1 MKFIKIS
8 AFAIVLLLLMQIA
21 SKAFIAIDS
30 SDIENIYGIYA
41 EPENSLDMVMIG
53 PSEVYTGYAPA
64 LAWEEYGLKSC
75 NLSIGAVPCNMYKSI
90 VTEIVK
96 RQRPKLLVIN
106 ASAFSQGNWN
116 LTDEVYLR
124 KWIDNMP
131 MSQNKLDTVETIPK
145 NINKDDEEVKDNIS
159 DTLYFP
165 LEKYHGNWKDPEAV
179 YTSFVTRAY
188 MRLSG
193 GGYLKGFYSKTG
205 ITGGRDNLANIGQ
218 PTKEAYVL
226 TDECR
231 AYLKELLSYCN
242 KLGIEH
248 VLLLQPPHE
257 TQAAD
262 KSGLEQIESIT
273 KAYGYD
279 FLDLST
285 DYESI
290 AGIDDSHDFADFE
303 HLNAYGA
310 KKLTAYIGN
319 MAVNQYGIKS
329 DTAKS
334 ELSIW
339 KKSVKRTKKALK
351 MAREYTDRGEA
362 QVVGEYEAAK

>member
-8 AFAIVLLLLMQIA
+8 AFAIVLLLLMQIV

-30 SDIENIYGIYA
+30 SDIENIYGFYA

-96 RQRPKLLVIN
+96 RQKPKLLVIS
-106 ASAFSQGNWN
+106 AAAFSQGNWN

-131 MSQNKLDTVETIPK
+131 MSQNKLDTVKTIPK
-145 NINKDDEEVKDNIS
+145 NINKDDEKVKDNIS

-218 PTKEAYVL
+218 PTKEAYML

-262 KSGLEQIESIT
+262 KSGLEQIEKYNEGVWIRFS
-273 KAYGYD
+273 
-279 FLDLST
+279 
-285 DYESI
+285 
-290 AGIDDSHDFADFE
+290 
-303 HLNAYGA
+303 
-310 KKLTAYIGN
+310 
-319 MAVNQYGIKS
+319 
-329 DTAKS
+329 
-334 ELSIW
+334 
-339 KKSVKRTKKALK
+339 
-351 MAREYTDRGEA
+351 
-362 QVVGEYEAAK
+362 

>member
-1 MKFIKIS
+1 MKFIKIP
-8 AFAIVLLLLMQIA
+8 AFAIVLLLLMQIV

-30 SDIENIYGIYA
+30 SDIENIYGFYA

-96 RQRPKLLVIN
+96 RQKPKLLVIN
-106 ASAFSQGNWN
+106 ASAFSQ
-116 LTDEVYLR
+116 
-124 KWIDNMP
+124 
-131 MSQNKLDTVETIPK
+131 
-145 NINKDDEEVKDNIS
+145 
-159 DTLYFP
+159 
-165 LEKYHGNWKDPEAV
+165 GNWKDPEAV

-273 KAYGYD
+273 KEYGYD

-285 DYESI
+285 DYESSV
-290 AGIDDSHDFADFE
+290 GIDDSHDFADFE

-310 KKLTAYIGN
+310 QKLSSYIGD
-319 MAVNQYGIKS
+319 MAVNQYCIKS

-334 ELSIW
+334 ELSRW

>member
-30 SDIENIYGIYA
+30 SDIENIYGFYA
-41 EPENSLDMVMIG
+41 EPKNSLDMVMIG

-90 VTEIVK
+90 VTEITK
-96 RQRPKLLVIN
+96 RQKPKLLVIS
-106 ASAFSQGNWN
+106 AAAFSQ
-116 LTDEVYLR
+116 
-124 KWIDNMP
+124 
-131 MSQNKLDTVETIPK
+131 
-145 NINKDDEEVKDNIS
+145 
-159 DTLYFP
+159 
-165 LEKYHGNWKDPEAV
+165 GNWKDPEAV

-248 VLLLQPPHE
+248 VMLLQPPHE

-273 KAYGYD
+273 KEYGYD

-310 KKLTAYIGN
+310 KKLTAYIGD

-334 ELSIW
+334 ELSRW

>member
-8 AFAIVLLLLMQIA
+8 AFAIVLLLLMQIV

-30 SDIENIYGIYA
+30 SDIENIYGFYA

-96 RQRPKLLVIN
+96 RQKPKLLVIS
-106 ASAFSQGNWN
+106 AAAFSQGNWN

-131 MSQNKLDTVETIPK
+131 MSQNKLDTVKTIPK
-145 NINKDDEEVKDNIS
+145 NINKDDEKVKDNIS

-218 PTKEAYVL
+218 PTKEAYML

-273 KAYGYD
+273 KEYGYD

-310 KKLTAYIGN
+310 KKVTKYLGAYLTEHYDLPDRREDSAY
-319 MAVNQYGIKS
+319 AAWDTQYEAYRK
-329 DTAKS
+329 
-334 ELSIW
+334 
-339 KKSVKRTKKALK
+339 
-351 MAREYTDRGEA
+351 EYT
-362 QVVGEYEAAK
+362 Y

>member
-1 MKFIKIS
+1 MKFIKIP
-8 AFAIVLLLLMQIA
+8 AFAIVLLLLMQIV

-30 SDIENIYGIYA
+30 SDIENIYGFYS
-41 EPENSLDMVMIG
+41 EPKNSLDMVMIG

-96 RQRPKLLVIN
+96 RQKPKLLLIN
-106 ASAFSQGNWN
+106 ASAFSYCNSN

-131 MSQNKLDTVETIPK
+131 MSQNKLDTVKTIPK
-145 NINKDDEEVKDNIS
+145 NINNDDEKVKDNIS

-165 LEKYHGNWKDPEAV
+165 LEKYHGNWKAPEAV

-231 AYLKELLSYCN
+231 AYLKELLSY
-242 KLGIEH
+242 
-248 VLLLQPPHE
+248 
-257 TQAAD
+257 
-262 KSGLEQIESIT
+262 
-273 KAYGYD
+273 
-279 FLDLST
+279 
-285 DYESI
+285 
-290 AGIDDSHDFADFE
+290 
-303 HLNAYGA
+303 
-310 KKLTAYIGN
+310 
-319 MAVNQYGIKS
+319 
-329 DTAKS
+329 
-334 ELSIW
+334 
-339 KKSVKRTKKALK
+339 
-351 MAREYTDRGEA
+351 
-362 QVVGEYEAAK
+362 

>member
-1 MKFIKIS
+1 MRKKVTNKTKKILG
-8 AFAIVLLLLMQIA
+8 AFAVAGMLAM
-21 SKAFIAIDS
+21 SV
-30 SDIENIYGIYA
+30 
-41 EPENSLDMVMIG
+41 NSVQ
-53 PSEVYTGYAPA
+53 AA
-64 LAWEEYGLKSC
+64 QEEYTAGSSMGKEYDELEQAYSD
-75 NLSIGAVPCNMYKSI
+75 
-90 VTEIVK
+90 
-96 RQRPKLLVIN
+96 
-106 ASAFSQGNWN
+106 
-116 LTDEVYLR
+116 DEVLATASNQGH
-124 KWIDNMP
+124 W
-131 MSQNKLDTVETIPK
+131 
-145 NINKDDEEVKDNIS
+145 EVNDAGWWYQYSDGTYPRSSWVNIS
-159 DTLYFP
+159 
-165 LEKYHGNWKDPEAV
+165 N
-179 YTSFVTRAY
+179 TSFVTRAY

-273 KAYGYD
+273 REYGYD

-310 KKLTAYIGN
+310 KKLTAYIGD

-334 ELSIW
+334 ELSRW

-351 MAREYTDRGEA
+351 MAGEYTDRGEA

>member
-1 MKFIKIS
+1 MKFIKIP
-8 AFAIVLLLLMQIA
+8 AFAIVLLLLMQIV

-30 SDIENIYGIYA
+30 SDIENIYGFYA
-41 EPENSLDMVMIG
+41 EPKNSLDMVMIG

-145 NINKDDEEVKDNIS
+145 NIN
-159 DTLYFP
+159 
-165 LEKYHGNWKDPEAV
+165 KDPEAV

>member
-1 MKFIKIS
+1 
-8 AFAIVLLLLMQIA
+8 
-21 SKAFIAIDS
+21 
-30 SDIENIYGIYA
+30 
-41 EPENSLDMVMIG
+41 
-53 PSEVYTGYAPA
+53 
-64 LAWEEYGLKSC
+64 
-75 NLSIGAVPCNMYKSI
+75 
-90 VTEIVK
+90 
-96 RQRPKLLVIN
+96 
-106 ASAFSQGNWN
+106 
-116 LTDEVYLR
+116 
-124 KWIDNMP
+124 
-131 MSQNKLDTVETIPK
+131 
-145 NINKDDEEVKDNIS
+145 
-159 DTLYFP
+159 
-165 LEKYHGNWKDPEAV
+165 
-179 YTSFVTRAY
+179 

-193 GGYLKGFYSKTG
+193 GGYLKGFFSKTG

-231 AYLKELLSYCN
+231 AYLKELLAYCN

-273 KAYGYD
+273 REYGYD

-290 AGIDDSHDFADFE
+290 AGIDDSQDFADFE

-310 KKLTAYIGN
+310 QKLSSYIGN
-319 MAVNQYGIKS
+319 LAVNQYGIKS
-329 DTAKS
+329 VTSDS
-334 ELSIW
+334 ELSRW
-339 KKSVKRTKKALK
+339 EKSVKRTKKALK